1 MSEGTHKV
9 IIKGYGDSDK
19 GKYYIEQDLAELFG
33 IDQKVAKKL
42 LEVSGEEPRDVKVG
56 VDSKTAERYLKA
68 LEATGAD
75 GEIIDT
81 RYDFSGLSIE

>member
-1 MSEGTHKV
+1 MSEGTHKIV
-9 IIKGYGDSDK
+9 LKGYGDLDK
-19 GKYYIEQDLAELFG
+19 GKYYIEHELAQLFG
-33 IDQKVAKKL
+33 IEQKVAKKL
-42 LEVSGEEPRDVKVG
+42 LEVSGEEPRDVKKG

-68 LEATGAD
+68 LKATGAD